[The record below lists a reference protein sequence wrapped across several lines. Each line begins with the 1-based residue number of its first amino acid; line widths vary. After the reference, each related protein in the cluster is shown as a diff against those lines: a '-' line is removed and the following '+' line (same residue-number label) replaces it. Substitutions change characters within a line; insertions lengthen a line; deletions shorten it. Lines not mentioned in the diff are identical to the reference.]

1 VIQWT
6 DERITMSRKT
16 IVILVAV
23 IIFLVLIYSMRGT
36 IAERRF
42 KGKADRLAEKIPE
55 QHREHYGSEFRY
67 AMDKFWDS
75 YEEGIVSENDLMD
88 VTDYMDDLNSREKV
102 SRKEIFDFLDYVTG
116 IYTSEIKKKQ
126 EEEYGHGAG

>member
-1 VIQWT
+1 
-6 DERITMSRKT
+6 MSRKIT
-16 IVILVAV
+16 VIVVAV

-42 KGKADRLAEKIPE
+42 KGKADRLTEKIPDE
-55 QHREHYGSEFRY
+55 YKDKYRKEFNY

-88 VTDYMDDLNSREKV
+88 VIDYMDDLNSREKV

-126 EEEYGHGAG
+126 EEEYRHGAG